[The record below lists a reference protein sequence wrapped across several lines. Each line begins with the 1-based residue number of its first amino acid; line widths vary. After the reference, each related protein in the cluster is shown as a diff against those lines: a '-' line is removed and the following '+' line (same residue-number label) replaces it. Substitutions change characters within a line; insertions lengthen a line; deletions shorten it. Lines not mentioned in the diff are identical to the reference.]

1 MLPGQVGEEDTK
13 GSLEKIKKQLNAGSG
28 SVLLQGTLLKRSETV
43 SCKIRSTGEPEG

>member
-1 MLPGQVGEEDTK
+1 VLPGQVGEEDTK

-43 SCKIRSTGEPEG
+43 SCNIRSTGEPEG